1 MSQQTIDLVREH
13 GAEPVGVVVLVDR
26 SAGDAD
32 FGIPMNALLKLTL
45 PTYLAH
51 RMPDVQEEHPY

>member
-1 MSQQTIDLVREH
+1 LVREH

-26 SAGDAD
+26 SAGDVD

-45 PTYLAH
+45 PTYQPTECP
-51 RMPDVQEEHPY
+51 MCKKNIPIDKPGSK